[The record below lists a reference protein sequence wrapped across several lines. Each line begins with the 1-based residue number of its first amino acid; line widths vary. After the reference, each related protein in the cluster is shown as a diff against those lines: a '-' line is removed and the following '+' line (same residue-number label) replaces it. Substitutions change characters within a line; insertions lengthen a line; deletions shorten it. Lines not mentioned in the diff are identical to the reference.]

1 MKSDKASALE
11 VPVDSDT
18 ISAEARSAGVR
29 TPKLPEVPTEADEK
43 DTDKEKKT
51 AETKAN
57 TTKPVPPS
65 SPPAPAPGS
74 LDDFDALTARFA
86 ALKKR

>member
-43 DTDKEKKT
+43 ETEKEERNEN
-51 AETKAN
+51 ETEN
-57 TTKPVPPS
+57 ERLES
-65 SPPAPAPGS
+65 
-74 LDDFDALTARFA
+74 
-86 ALKKR
+86 